1 LKQIVGK
8 VIFFLIICVCLIL
21 IALFPR
27 EATVTA
33 EGRAATV
40 VYKYE
45 FSWGK
50 YKEIL
55 SSFIHGIIHNQTF
68 GETRYH
74 KPVEAELL
82 IYFPRS
88 LKIIISAFF
97 LSLAVG
103 ILKGIYDFRKTN
115 KRTNIIG
122 NGTTWLLLSIPDFF
136 LILVVQWVIIYY
148 FNWID
153 IFGHEYWYNFFIPS
167 LLVSVY
173 PAMYISRITSAAVAG
188 EAAQQYVQVAKSKGL
203 HQDKIISKHILKNCA
218 GRILSNTPSMIIYIL
233 SNLLFVEYLLDYKGA
248 AYRLWLALDFEPRIF
263 VGRDTL
269 YEPSVII
276 GFGICFMA
284 IVLAVQ
290 IISQLVSARIDPR

>member
-1 LKQIVGK
+1 MKKIISK
-8 VIFFLIICVCLIL
+8 VLFFFIICIGLIC

-27 EATVTA
+27 EAAVTA

-40 VYKYE
+40 VYTYE
-45 FSWGK
+45 FSWPK
-50 YKEIL
+50 YKENL
-55 SSFIHGIIHNQTF
+55 SGFIRGVVHDQTL

-74 KPVEAELL
+74 KPVETEML

-88 LKIIISAFF
+88 LKIILTAFF
-97 LSLAVG
+97 ISLGFG
-103 ILKGIYDFRKTN
+103 ILKGIYDFKSTN
-115 KRTNIIG
+115 KRTNLIG
-122 NGTTWLLLSIPDFF
+122 NGTTWIFLSIPDFF
-136 LILVVQWVIIYY
+136 LILSVQWIIIFF

-153 IFGHEYWYNFFIPS
+153 IFGHEYWYNFIIPS
-167 LLVSVY
+167 LLVSIY
-173 PAMYISRITSAAVAG
+173 PAMYISRITSAAIAG

-203 HQDKIISKHILKNCA
+203 QQGTIISKHILKNCA
-218 GRILSNTPSMIIYIL
+218 GRILDNTPSMLIYIL

-263 VGRDTL
+263 VGRDNM

-284 IVLAVQ
+284 LVLAVQ
-290 IISQLVSARIDPR
+290 IISQLIRSRVDPR